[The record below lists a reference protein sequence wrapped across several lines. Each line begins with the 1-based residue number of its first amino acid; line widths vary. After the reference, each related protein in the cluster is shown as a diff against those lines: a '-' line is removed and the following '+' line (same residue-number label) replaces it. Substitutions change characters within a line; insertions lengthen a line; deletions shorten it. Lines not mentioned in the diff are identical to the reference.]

1 MNRMIDVAA
10 AVIVDEKDRIFIARK
25 RKGLPLE
32 GMWEFPGGKIEQ
44 GETAAEAI
52 ERELMEEMG
61 VRVEPEGLL
70 GENVHHY
77 DEFSVRLI
85 AHYARIVEGQI
96 KLSDHDM
103 CEWVSMD
110 DLNDYVME
118 PADEPLKQ
126 IIQNRNGS
134 AK

>member
-32 GMWEFPGGKIEQ
+32 GMWEFPGGKMEP
-44 GETAAEAI
+44 GETPPQAI
-52 ERELMEEMG
+52 KRELLEEMNIEIEAG
-61 VRVEPEGLL
+61 GLV
-70 GENVHHY
+70 GESVY
-77 DEFSVRLI
+77 AYEEFTIRLI
-85 AHYARIVEGQI
+85 AHYARITGGEMR
-96 KLSDHDM
+96 LTDHDM

-110 DLNDYVME
+110 ELNDYVMA